1 MRKMTALLMTLC
13 LLFSG
18 CSFWTNGSY
27 SSVEPHKELAN
38 QTEKPAVNVSGYEQL
53 LEALASLVE
62 SGAES
67 GMLSM
72 QYETEEAARED
83 MDKAIREIRQN
94 NPFAAYA
101 VEDIGYVFGA
111 SGGRNAVS
119 VQITYLQN
127 RVRADKIQRV
137 QTLQQVEQVIAQH
150 LDACDAGVV
159 LYFADPGQVDYAQM
173 VEDYAL
179 AYPQK
184 VMEMPEVTV
193 SLYPEQGTEQIVEL
207 KFSYQTSRAQL
218 RTLQNRVAPVFSS
231 AAQHVAG
238 DWTAAEKAR
247 RLYGFLMDRYE
258 YNIQTSIT
266 PAYSLLLHGVGDSR
280 AFAMVYSAMCRQ
292 AELDSHLV
300 TGTRMGEP
308 WVWNAV
314 RIDGVYY
321 YLDLLR
327 CSGEGTFRLHTQ
339 EEMTEYVWDY
349 SAYPTVLEEIS

>member
-1 MRKMTALLMTLC
+1 MRKIAALFMVLC
-13 LLFSG
+13 LLLSG
-18 CSFWTNGSY
+18 CSFWTDGSY
-27 SSVEPHKELAN
+27 SSVKPHKELAN
-38 QTEKPAVNVSGYEQL
+38 QGEKPAENVSDYKGL
-53 LEALASLVE
+53 IDALASLVE

-72 QYETEEAARED
+72 QYDGEDAARAD
-83 MDKAIREIRQN
+83 MEKAIREIREN

-119 VQITYLQN
+119 VQITYFQN

-173 VEDYAL
+173 VADYAL
-179 AYPQK
+179 TYPQR
-184 VMEMPEVTV
+184 VMETPEVTV
-193 SLYPEQGTEQIVEL
+193 SLYPEQGIEQIVEL

-231 AAQHVAG
+231 AAQHATG
-238 DWTAAEKAR
+238 DWTAAEKAQ

-280 AFAMVYSAMCRQ
+280 AFAMVYGAMCRQ
-292 AELDSHLV
+292 AGLDGHVV
-300 TGTRMGEP
+300 TGTRDGAP

-314 RIDGVYY
+314 QIDGVYY

-327 CSGEGTFRLHTQ
+327 CSGDGTFQLHTK
-339 EEMTEYVWDY
+339 EEMTDYVWDY
-349 SAYPTVLEEIS
+349 SAYPAALEEIS

>member
-1 MRKMTALLMTLC
+1 MRKMTALFIALC
-13 LLFSG
+13 LLLSG
-18 CSFWTNGSY
+18 CSFWTDGSY
-27 SSVEPHKELAN
+27 SSVKPHKEAAN
-38 QTEKPAVNVSGYEQL
+38 QGEKPAEEVSDYMEL
-53 LEALASLVE
+53 MDALEALVE
-62 SGAES
+62 SGGES

-72 QYETEEAARED
+72 QYDGEDAARAD
-83 MDKAIREIRQN
+83 MDKAIREIQQN

-101 VEDIGYVFGA
+101 VEEIGYIFGT

-127 RVRADKIQRV
+127 RVHADKIQRV

-173 VEDYAL
+173 VADYAL
-179 AYPQK
+179 TYPQK
-184 VMEMPEVTV
+184 VMEAPEVTV
-193 SLYPEQGTEQIVEL
+193 SLYPEEGIEQIVEL
-207 KFSYQTSRAQL
+207 KFSYQTSRAEL
-218 RTLQNRVAPVFSS
+218 RTLQNKVAPVFSS

-238 DWTAAEKAR
+238 DWTAAEKAQ
-247 RLYGFLMDRYE
+247 RLYSFLMDRYE

-292 AELDSHLV
+292 AGLDGHVV
-300 TGTRMGEP
+300 TGAREGTP

-314 RIDGVYY
+314 QIDGVYY

-327 CSGEGTFRLHTQ
+327 CSSEGAFRLRTQ
-339 EEMTEYVWDY
+339 EEMTDYVWDY
-349 SAYPTVLEEIS
+349 SAYPTALEEIS

>member
-1 MRKMTALLMTLC
+1 ME
-13 LLFSG
+13 
-18 CSFWTNGSY
+18 N
-27 SSVEPHKELAN
+27 
-38 QTEKPAVNVSGYEQL
+38 
-53 LEALASLVE
+53 
-62 SGAES
+62 GAES

-72 QYETEEAARED
+72 QYDTEDAARAD
-83 MDKAIREIRQN
+83 LDKAIREIRQN
-94 NPFAAYA
+94 DPFAVYA
-101 VEDIGYVFGA
+101 VEEIGYVFGA

-137 QTLQQVEQVIAQH
+137 QTLEQVEQILAQH
-150 LDACDAGVV
+150 LNDCDAGVV
-159 LYFADPGQVDYAQM
+159 LYFADPGRVDYAQM
-173 VEDYAL
+173 VADYAL

-184 VMEMPEVTV
+184 VMEAPEVTV
-193 SLYPEQGTEQIVEL
+193 SLYPEEGIEQIVEL

-218 RTLQNRVAPVFSS
+218 RTLQNKVAPVFSS

-238 DWTAAEKAR
+238 DWTAAEKAQ

-292 AELDSHLV
+292 AGLDGHVV
-300 TGTRMGEP
+300 TGTREGTP

-314 RIDGVYY
+314 QIDGEYY
-321 YLDLLR
+321 YIDLLR
-327 CSGEGTFRLHTQ
+327 CNEQDGFRLYTQ
-339 EEMTEYVWDY
+339 GEMTNYVWDY
-349 SAYPTVLEEIS
+349 WNF